1 MYSYFNFVF
10 YITMQKHELLFWS
23 KNIIKNILKP
33 TVGLSKLIWSQVK
46 YVLFVSKISRYI
58 FASNIHI
65 HLDNTFKFFSYTGVL
80 CLRNSFE
87 SLFLKKTTAKQ
98 TNIKNQKKKLIHFL
112 ISDIRII
119 DIKKIIFCY
128 QKIPQKYQNGAPLS
142 QRDTLGRCW
151 MLLKSGKSDHF
162 CFLVL
167 PPATGVSQTT

>member
-1 MYSYFNFVF
+1 MFF
-10 YITMQKHELLFWS
+10 LF
-23 KNIIKNILKP
+23 
-33 TVGLSKLIWSQVK
+33 Q
-46 YVLFVSKISRYI
+46 RYRDI

-65 HLDNTFKFFSYTGVL
+65 HLDNTFNFFFIYRCVVFEKQFWKFI
-80 CLRNSFE
+80 
-87 SLFLKKTTAKQ
+87 LKKKQQQNKQ
-98 TNIKNQKKKLIHFL
+98 TSKTKKKTYSF
-112 ISDIRII
+112 SDIRYSNYWY
-119 DIKKIIFCY
+119 KKIIFCY

>member
-1 MYSYFNFVF
+1 MFF
-10 YITMQKHELLFWS
+10 LF
-23 KNIIKNILKP
+23 
-33 TVGLSKLIWSQVK
+33 Q
-46 YVLFVSKISRYI
+46 RYRDI

-65 HLDNTFKFFSYTGVL
+65 HLDNTFKFFFIYRCVV
-80 CLRNSFE
+80 FE
-87 SLFLKKTTAKQ
+87 KQFWKFILKKQQQQNKQ
-98 TNIKNQKKKLIHFL
+98 TSKTKKKTYSF
-112 ISDIRII
+112 SDIRYSNYWY
-119 DIKKIIFCY
+119 KKIIFCY

>member
-1 MYSYFNFVF
+1 MFF
-10 YITMQKHELLFWS
+10 LF
-23 KNIIKNILKP
+23 
-33 TVGLSKLIWSQVK
+33 Q
-46 YVLFVSKISRYI
+46 RYRDI

-65 HLDNTFKFFSYTGVL
+65 HLDNTFKFFFIYRCVV
-80 CLRNSFE
+80 FE
-87 SLFLKKTTAKQ
+87 KQFWKFILKKKQQQNKQ
-98 TNIKNQKKKLIHFL
+98 TSKTKKKTYSF
-112 ISDIRII
+112 SDIRYSNYWY
-119 DIKKIIFCY
+119 KKIIFCY